1 MLELLAQHIRLPA
14 FTGLCHHSLYVMTT
28 LQIFSLRAVPTN
40 SDVHFFELP
49 HFCSLFSRVSS
60 QGPTWEAV
68 SIKLKFPGEEC
79 PRTFLAPKFS
89 EAWCAHYLWKLLYM
103 CLSRLCTTIP
113 KYKMEIGLI
122 TPSICARD
130 KVICRFILLSL
141 SVSHSVG
148 KKKNTSSP
156 DPLPSSPAFAPLSTT
171 SRLVMSGWNF

>member
-1 MLELLAQHIRLPA
+1 MLWQHCRFSHLL
-14 FTGLCHHSLYVMTT
+14 C
-28 LQIFSLRAVPTN
+28 AVPTN

-130 KVICRFILLSL
+130 KVIGRFILLSL

-148 KKKNTSSP
+148 KKKHQFSRSITFKSCICTPIDHIQIS
-156 DPLPSSPAFAPLSTT
+156 DVRLKFLICLSKHQPW
-171 SRLVMSGWNF
+171 SRHYTR